1 MAHEISAN
9 PAEPVR
15 DASPPASR
23 RGFLSRLLGASG
35 GLFGGGL
42 LAGARGSSK
51 EGQMYGPVRPA
62 EAALQRPRAEDAAA
76 LLGPYR
82 DGRVVE
88 RQWAVGH
95 VARGGE
101 GQIIIVLVD
110 GETNGHAELELWARG
125 PGDGQALQQTRR
137 YALHLPGAQVAE
149 APPHLQT
156 IAARVAAIVRR
167 NEATALLQQALP
179 GRRGVDVA

>member
-1 MAHEISAN
+1 MAHERSAAPERPTREPDA
-9 PAEPVR
+9 PAN
-15 DASPPASR
+15 R

-35 GLFGGGL
+35 GLFGAGL
-42 LAGARGSSK
+42 LAGARGPST
-51 EGQMYGPVRPA
+51 EGRMYGPVRPA

-95 VARGGE
+95 VARGGD

-110 GETNGHAELELWARG
+110 GETNGHAELELWGRG
-125 PGDGQALQQTRR
+125 AGDGQALQQTRR

-167 NEATALLQQALP
+167 HEATTPLQATP
-179 GRRGVDVA
+179 PARRGVDFA